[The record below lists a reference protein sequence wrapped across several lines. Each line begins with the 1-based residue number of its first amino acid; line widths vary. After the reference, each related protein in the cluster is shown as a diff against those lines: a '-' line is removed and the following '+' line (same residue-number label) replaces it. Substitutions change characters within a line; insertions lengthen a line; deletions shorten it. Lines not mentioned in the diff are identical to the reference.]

1 MPEQVPVDC
10 PTNRKNVTNK
20 KREKLKKGSLTING
34 RGNYLQLT
42 TDINSMKIES
52 YASEV
57 EIKIKGFTVW
67 STPSSITFVTKTK
80 QEVQIATKKTEWF
93 IWTHTNTHY
102 KNFKKKVQGLYLFL
116 VSV

>member
-1 MPEQVPVDC
+1 MSHMPEQVPVDC

-57 EIKIKGFTVW
+57 EIKIKGFAV
-67 STPSSITFVTKTK
+67 
-80 QEVQIATKKTEWF
+80 
-93 IWTHTNTHY
+93 
-102 KNFKKKVQGLYLFL
+102 
-116 VSV
+116 